1 MHFFIEIIEHIL
13 YLHIPYHR
21 NMKTLLSW
29 IANTNDFEAGKVLE
43 TGPTAN
49 YHKYFFKSDRHLL
62 LSSAQGDD
70 TRSELLVNYLKR
82 TYPERTI
89 ELRYMGIL
97 DPIDHREIQGKI
109 NPFLIELR
117 EDQLDVFVSPG
128 SPAMQVVWYLSHL
141 SLNLKTTLYQMREAK
156 HTKAKEKPELIKI
169 AFEKSSLPVT
179 AMYHQEE
186 IQKNTGEDYFITPTI
201 KKIYENAAKV
211 AQVDG
216 VTVLILGKSG
226 TGKENLAKYIHKN
239 SIRNEQAYVT
249 VNCSAFS
256 DSLLESRLFG
266 YKKGAF
272 TGADKDTQGLFEL
285 ADKGTIFLDE
295 IGDISPYM
303 QQVLLRT
310 LQEKEIMPLGGK
322 AKRVNVRVIAATNQ
336 NLLKLCEEGTFRW
349 DLYYRLSV
357 VELDLPT
364 LSERGKADIKGMI
377 DHFLTQKKKELHRP
391 KKLQLDKAALEILLN
406 YTYPGNVRQLENII
420 SRLYVFNEE
429 TVSADV
435 LPKRLKQRPS
445 DQPMKMEYIEKEH
458 MIRVLKHFKGNKR
471 QTALAIGWSINTL
484 AAKME
489 KYGITPEG

>member
-1 MHFFIEIIEHIL
+1 
-13 YLHIPYHR
+13 
-21 NMKTLLSW
+21 
-29 IANTNDFEAGKVLE
+29 
-43 TGPTAN
+43 
-49 YHKYFFKSDRHLL
+49 
-62 LSSAQGDD
+62 
-70 TRSELLVNYLKR
+70 
-82 TYPERTI
+82 
-89 ELRYMGIL
+89 
-97 DPIDHREIQGKI
+97 
-109 NPFLIELR
+109 
-117 EDQLDVFVSPG
+117 
-128 SPAMQVVWYLSHL
+128 MQVVWYLSHL

-406 YTYPGNVRQLENII
+406 YSYPGNVRQLENII

-489 KYGITPEG
+489 KYGITPGG

>member
-1 MHFFIEIIEHIL
+1 MHLFIEIIEHIL

-406 YTYPGNVRQLENII
+406 YSYPGNVRQLENII

-489 KYGITPEG
+489 KYDITPEG

>member
-1 MHFFIEIIEHIL
+1 
-13 YLHIPYHR
+13 
-21 NMKTLLSW
+21 MKTLISW
-29 IANTNDFEAGKVLE
+29 IAHTHDFDAGHVLE

-49 YHKYFFKSDRHLL
+49 YHKYFYKSERHIL
-62 LSSAQGDD
+62 LSAASGED

-89 ELRYMGIL
+89 ELRYMGIQ
-97 DPIDHREIQGKI
+97 DPIDHREIQGKV

-117 EDQLDVFVSPG
+117 EDKLDIFVSPG

-141 SLNLKTTLYQMREAK
+141 SLNLNTTLYQMREAR
-156 HTKAKEKPELIKI
+156 HTKTKDKPELIKI

-186 IQKNTGEDYFITPTI
+186 IQKNTGDDYFITPTI

-216 VTVLILGKSG
+216 VTVLILGASG
-226 TGKENLAKYIHKN
+226 TGKENLAKYIHRN

-256 DSLLESRLFG
+256 DTLLESRLFG

-272 TGADKDTQGLFEL
+272 TGADKDTTGLFEL

-303 QQVLLRT
+303 QQVLLRA

-322 AKRVNVRVIAATNQ
+322 AKKVNVRVIAATNQ
-336 NLLKLCEEGTFRW
+336 NLQKRCEEGNFRW

-377 DHFLTQKKKELHRP
+377 EHFLTQKKKELHRP
-391 KKLQLDKAALEILLN
+391 KKLQLEKEALEILLN
-406 YTYPGNVRQLENII
+406 YSYPGNVRQLENII

-429 TVSADV
+429 TVSAEV
-435 LPKRLKQRPS
+435 LPKRLKQAPA
-445 DQPMKMEYIEKEH
+445 DQPMNMEYIEKEH
-458 MIRVLKHFKGNKR
+458 IIRVLKHYKGNKR
-471 QTALAIGWSINTL
+471 QTALAIGWAINTL
-484 AAKME
+484 VAKME
-489 KYGITPEG
+489 KYGIKPEKN

>member
-1 MHFFIEIIEHIL
+1 
-13 YLHIPYHR
+13 
-21 NMKTLLSW
+21 MKTLISW
-29 IANTNDFEAGKVLE
+29 IAYTNDFEAGQVLE

-49 YHKYFFKSDRHLL
+49 YHKFFYKSDRHIL
-62 LSSAQGDD
+62 LSSASGDD
-70 TRSELLVNYLKR
+70 TRSELLVNFLR
-82 TYPERTI
+82 RSYPERSV
-89 ELRYMGIL
+89 ELRYMGIQ
-97 DPIDHREIQGKI
+97 DPIDHREIQGKV

-117 EDQLDVFVSPG
+117 EDKLDIFVSPG

-141 SLNLKTTLYQMREAK
+141 SLNLDTTLFQMREAR
-156 HTKAKEKPELIKI
+156 HTKTKDKPELIKI

-256 DSLLESRLFG
+256 DTLLESRLFG

-272 TGADKDTQGLFEL
+272 TGADKDTHGLFEL

-295 IGDISPYM
+295 IGDISSYM
-303 QQVLLRT
+303 QQVLLRA

-322 AKRVNVRVIAATNQ
+322 AKKVNVRVIAATNQ
-336 NLLKLCEEGTFRW
+336 NLQKLCEEGKFRW

-377 DHFLTQKKKELHRP
+377 EHFLTQKKKELHRP
-391 KKLQLDKAALEILLN
+391 KKLQLEKEALEILLN
-406 YTYPGNVRQLENII
+406 YSYPGNVRQLENII

-429 TVSADV
+429 TVTAEV
-435 LPKRLKQRPS
+435 LPKRLKQAPS
-445 DQPMKMEYIEKEH
+445 DQPMNMEHIEKEH
-458 MIRVLKHFKGNKR
+458 IIRVLKHFKGNKR
-471 QTALAIGWSINTL
+471 QTAIAIGWAINTL
-484 AAKME
+484 VAKMD
-489 KYGITPEG
+489 KYGIKTEGN

>member
-201 KKIYENAAKV
+201 RKIYENAAKV

-336 NLLKLCEEGTFRW
+336 NLLKLCEEGRFRW

-406 YTYPGNVRQLENII
+406 YSYPGNVRQLENII

-489 KYGITPEG
+489 KYGITTEG

>member
-406 YTYPGNVRQLENII
+406 YSYPGNVRQLENII

-489 KYGITPEG
+489 KYDITPEG

>member
-201 KKIYENAAKV
+201 RKIYENAAKV

-406 YTYPGNVRQLENII
+406 YSYPGNVRQLENII

-489 KYGITPEG
+489 KYGITTEG